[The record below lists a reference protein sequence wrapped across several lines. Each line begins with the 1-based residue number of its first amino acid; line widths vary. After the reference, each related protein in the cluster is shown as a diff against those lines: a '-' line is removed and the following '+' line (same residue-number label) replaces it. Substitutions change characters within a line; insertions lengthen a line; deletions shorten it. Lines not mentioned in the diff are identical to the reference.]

1 MSTELNLG
9 TSPTLADALARQIE
23 TLTGEARLDGEA
35 IRNLPKGP
43 RGPQGEPGPAGPA
56 GPAGPEGPT
65 GPHGPKGESAV
76 FVTFTDEDA
85 FEAYIPASHEMKVL
99 LA

>member
-23 TLTGEARLDGEA
+23 TLAGEARLDGEA

-43 RGPQGEPGPAGPA
+43 RGPQGEP